1 MLKIEY
7 NKKYSDNTVWKKYKI
22 ISCTEFD
29 GFMQFFFTSHYEI
42 FKMYRRLIM
51 FEV

>member
-29 GFMQFFFTSHYEI
+29 GFMQFF
-42 FKMYRRLIM
+42 LLVIM
-51 FEV
+51 RFLRCIDG